1 MIPHDVVAQYLAALR
16 GIPVVAYKDKSR
28 LFTAHRDVVFPGDIK
43 AEQLI
48 LSWEAGEVAE
58 YTVREVLQDATRR
71 EDREEVRILK
81 QGGKL
86 FVLAVMAVILNE
98 RNGST
103 YLGRLKREVV
113 TSNRTKER
121 LERYSQLAV
130 IWYVQAVKDL
140 ISSGLPLSQIVRSQE
155 MFQKIR
161 DKILTNWRV
170 QSMSKAWVDDA
181 LPKL

>member
-1 MIPHDVVAQYLAALR
+1 
-16 GIPVVAYKDKSR
+16 
-28 LFTAHRDVVFPGDIK
+28 
-43 AEQLI
+43 
-48 LSWEAGEVAE
+48 
-58 YTVREVLQDATRR
+58 
-71 EDREEVRILK
+71 
-81 QGGKL
+81 
-86 FVLAVMAVILNE
+86 MAVILNE

-113 TSNRTKER
+113 TSNRIKEP
-121 LERYSQLAV
+121 LERYSQLSM

-161 DKILTNWRV
+161 DKILTNWKV